1 MEHADHDWLVGR
13 EAELARLAGLAAD
26 LTAGRGGLAWLQGEP
41 GVGKSA
47 LVDAVA
53 AAARGAGRVVLR
65 AAGEEL
71 MQPFPLQ
78 LMADC
83 LGISARS
90 GDTAAAE
97 IAGLLRGDPEQ
108 AGSLDP
114 VMTAAERMLELVDR
128 RCGAGPVVLAAE
140 DLQWADEPS
149 LLLWARLARAAD
161 QIPLLLIGTARPLPQ
176 RPRVDQLRDLAADRG
191 GAVIDLR
198 PLDPAGVARLA
209 GRLTAGTPGP
219 RLTAA
224 LDRASG
230 NPLYVRELTEAL
242 LRDGRVQVT
251 GGVAELDGD
260 VTATPASLQVAIG
273 SRLGFLPAGART
285 TLRLAALL
293 GNEFDAA
300 ELADATGQPMT
311 RLAAVLTDAI
321 AGGILADAGPRL
333 RFRHELIHQIL
344 VEQTPPAIRP
354 ALHAETARKL
364 AEAGRPV
371 VSVARHLLA
380 VPGGLD
386 GWALDWLATV
396 SEPSLYPMPQVS
408 AGLLERALESD
419 PDHSERWELLAT
431 RLARVLFWLGRD
443 IRAAQVA
450 ASVVARTPDEIL
462 AARMRVQLMRS
473 AVRRG
478 QPQEALASVLDPPAD
493 DGLPLLWRSR
503 LGSWSAQLRSAAG
516 ERRAGARLAAAAL
529 DQATA
534 SGDALTI
541 AYARHACAITRDAAV
556 REANVSAALTAL
568 TGADPESLDL
578 RMLLSSIHVIQLAD
592 LGKLAEAEAALA
604 EVLPMADRAGAF
616 RAAAIAATA
625 AGFCYKYGRWD
636 EALVHLAGIE
646 PEFLDTELLS
656 PQHGRTALIALRR
669 GDRATA
675 DAHLR
680 AGVARLP
687 QTAADP
693 ARPVSPLTQALAA
706 AAEADGDRP
715 RAVALMAA
723 WLTAV
728 PGLRPGDRHDDDLPC
743 LVRLALAAG
752 DTGTARAAAA
762 ASAADVAVDGSPSR
776 IAAAAF
782 CRALLDGDADGLL
795 SVAADYRAYG
805 WLPDAAAAL
814 EDAADHLARSGA
826 EARARSAL
834 TDATAIYA
842 GLGATW
848 DIRRADA
855 RLRAHG
861 IRRGPRA
868 AHRRAA
874 TGWAALT
881 PSEAR
886 IAGMVARGLSNP
898 DIASEL
904 FLSRRT
910 VQTHVSNILSKLEV
924 RSRTDIM
931 RTAPRAPELCRD

>member
-1 MEHADHDWLVGR
+1 MDDADHEGLVGR
-13 EAELARLAGLAAD
+13 EAELARLGGLAAD
-26 LTAGRGGLAWLQGEP
+26 LTAGRGGRAWLQGEP

-47 LVDAVA
+47 LVDAVTARARA
-53 AAARGAGRVVLR
+53 AGQAVFR

-90 GDTAAAE
+90 GDAATAE
-97 IAGLLRGDPEQ
+97 IAGLLRGEPEQ

-128 RCGAGPVVLAAE
+128 RCAGGPVVLAAE

-149 LLLWARLARAAD
+149 LLLWARLARAVD
-161 QIPLLLIGTARPLPQ
+161 QLPLLLIGTARPLP
-176 RPRVDQLRDLAADRG
+176 RRAKLDQLRGLTADRG
-191 GAVIDLR
+191 GTVIDLQ
-198 PLDPAGVARLA
+198 PLSPAGVARLA
-209 GRLTAGTPGP
+209 GRIAAGHPGP
-219 RLTAA
+219 RLAAA
-224 LDRASG
+224 LRRASG

-242 LRDGRVQVT
+242 IRDGRVQVSAGT
-251 GGVAELDGD
+251 AELEGD

-273 SRLGFLPAGART
+273 SRLGFLPAETRA

-300 ELADATGQPMT
+300 ELADAAGQPIT
-311 RLAAVLTDAI
+311 RLAAGLTDAI
-321 AGGILADAGPRL
+321 AGGILADAGQRL

-364 AEAGRPV
+364 ARAGRPV

-386 GWALDWLATV
+386 AWALDWLAAV
-396 SEPSLYPMPQVS
+396 PEQSLYPLPQAS

-419 PDHSERWELLAT
+419 PRHSERWELLAT

-443 IRAAQVA
+443 TRAAQVA

-462 AARMRVQLMRS
+462 AARMRIQLLRS

-478 QPQEALASVLDPPAD
+478 QPADGRASMLGAAGD
-493 DGLPLLWRSR
+493 DELPLLWRSR
-503 LGSWSAQLRSAAG
+503 LGSWSAQLRSADGQAG
-516 ERRAGARLAAAAL
+516 DGARLATAAL
-529 DQATA
+529 RQATA

-556 REANVSAALTAL
+556 REVNVSAALRAL
-568 TGADPESLDL
+568 TGSDPESLDL
-578 RMLLSSIHVIQLAD
+578 RMLLSSMHVIQLAD
-592 LGKLAEAEAALA
+592 LGRAAEAEAALA
-604 EVLPMADRAGAF
+604 AVLAMADRAGAF
-616 RAAAIAATA
+616 RAASIAATA
-625 AGFCYKYGRWD
+625 AGFFYKDGRWD
-636 EALVHLAGIE
+636 EALVQLAGIE
-646 PEFLDTELLS
+646 PEFLDTALLR
-656 PQHGRTALIALRR
+656 PQRGRAALIALRR
-669 GDRATA
+669 GDRAAA

-680 AGVARLP
+680 AAVARRP
-687 QTAADP
+687 QPTAGP
-693 ARPVSPLTQALAA
+693 PRPVNPLTQALALQ
-706 AAEADGDRP
+706 AEADGDLP
-715 RAVALMAA
+715 RAVALMSA
-723 WLTAV
+723 WLGAA
-728 PGLRPGDRHDDDLPC
+728 PGLRPQDRHDDLPY

-752 DTGTARAAAA
+752 DRGTAAAASA

-782 CRALLDGDADGLL
+782 CRSLLDDDADGLL
-795 SVAADYRAYG
+795 AVAADYRGYG
-805 WLPDAAAAL
+805 WRPDAAAAL
-814 EDAADHLARSGA
+814 EDAAELLARAGA
-826 EARARSAL
+826 EAAARSAL
-834 TDATAIYA
+834 ADATGIYA

-861 IRRGPRA
+861 IRRGPRTG
-868 AHRRAA
+868 HRRAV

-886 IAGMVARGLSNP
+886 IASMVARGLSNP

-910 VQTHVSNILSKLEV
+910 VQTHVSNILGKLEV
-924 RSRTDIM
+924 RSRLDIM
-931 RTAPRAPELCRD
+931 RTAERQPELCRD